1 MTAKDKTMVGCQVTR
16 EIAERIQLTAYALGM
31 SAATLIRTGI
41 MAELPKA
48 ERRVRAIRKDIDAL
62 RK

>member
-1 MTAKDKTMVGCQVTR
+1 MTAKGKMMVGCQVTQ
-16 EIAERIQLTAYALGM
+16 EIAERIHLAAYALGM

>member
-1 MTAKDKTMVGCQVTR
+1 MTAKGKMMVGCQVTQ
-16 EIAERIQLTAYALGM
+16 EIAERIQLAAYALGM

-41 MAELPKA
+41 KA